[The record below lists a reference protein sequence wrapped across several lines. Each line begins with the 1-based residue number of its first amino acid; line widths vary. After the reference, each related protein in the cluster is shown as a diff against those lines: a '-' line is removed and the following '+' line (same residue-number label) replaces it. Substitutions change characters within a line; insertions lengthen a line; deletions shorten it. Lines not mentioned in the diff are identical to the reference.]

1 MYLAQTKLEVD
12 TTVKYSYKGQEV
24 YLTVPVIGSR
34 GKLVTQMLTVKG
46 YIELGRSVTIYL
58 VDTAQ
63 RKDLIQI

>member
-1 MYLAQTKLEVD
+1 MYLAQTNLEVD

-24 YLTVPVIGSR
+24 YLTIPVIGSR